1 MKLNKEQLKL
11 AENGAMGHAV
21 IRGVA
26 GSGKTSVGVA
36 RIPYLLEK
44 YCTGQDKIL
53 FVTYNKSLTQ
63 YIEYLYDKLDKVQN
77 ISLFEEQN
85 KEDQEKKVEVKN
97 IDSITMKFFCKWKAK
112 QQKELENIWKV
123 PNEIVKEAINNI
135 KDRYP
140 NVKVLHVQNMKFLQD
155 EMSWIQGSH
164 YTNVGDYQEAE
175 RMGRTVSNIEGPSK
189 LFKNSMSREA
199 VFSLLEEVERLLLQQ
214 GKVDGSR
221 ANSLALAYLK
231 TQVEH
236 ERYKHI
242 IIDEAQ
248 DLTKVQ
254 LEFISEL
261 KENSPDSSILFLMDV
276 AQSIYP
282 QSWLTKGR
290 SFKSIGYDMKGKGY
304 RLSKNYRTT
313 TEISECAYSLL
324 VKEEALV
331 SDQDFV
337 RPSLIERH
345 GEYPVYRRFSDSE
358 EQNSYIV
365 RLIRALLKQGYL
377 LSDIAVVSKLNKNLS
392 LLYDHL
398 TEKGVA
404 SYLFKNNQ
412 EESFGVNKVKLLTM
426 HSVKGLE
433 FKIVILADLNHE
445 VIPYPQVGLEEEEVK
460 DEEIMERKLLYVGM
474 TRAQE
479 KLFMCSY
486 GKASK
491 FIADIN
497 TRYLSM
503 QTGSRMNALYRLPY
517 ESYLFKEQIQ
527 MTGEE
532 ETIRQWI
539 ISELISN
546 YGYPKE
552 MLRVEY
558 PVKNFSQTGKVDVV
572 VLNAKT
578 NEPYIFIETKRE
590 TTKIEEAID
599 QLKSYMNVSTVSYGI
614 ATNGKN
620 IAFLNDKFERINDI
634 PVCNASILPSS
645 VETYKYI
652 DRITYKEMVFERDLS
667 ALEVYVAEVRQKPEE
682 LKRLKV
688 YSDIAAG
695 IPIEIVDEVRGTY
708 GVKFSS
714 KAYSNS
720 KLRKEMQTKEYIQ
733 LTNMRAGVEGI
744 PSINCLRN
752 FCI

>member
-1 MKLNKEQLKL
+1 M
-11 AENGAMGHAV
+11 
-21 IRGVA
+21 
-26 GSGKTSVGVA
+26 
-36 RIPYLLEK
+36 
-44 YCTGQDKIL
+44 
-53 FVTYNKSLTQ
+53 
-63 YIEYLYDKLDKVQN
+63 
-77 ISLFEEQN
+77 
-85 KEDQEKKVEVKN
+85 
-97 IDSITMKFFCKWKAK
+97 
-112 QQKELENIWKV
+112 
-123 PNEIVKEAINNI
+123 
-135 KDRYP
+135 
-140 NVKVLHVQNMKFLQD
+140 
-155 EMSWIQGSH
+155 
-164 YTNVGDYQEAE
+164 
-175 RMGRTVSNIEGPSK
+175 
-189 LFKNSMSREA
+189 
-199 VFSLLEEVERLLLQQ
+199 
-214 GKVDGSR
+214 
-221 ANSLALAYLK
+221 
-231 TQVEH
+231 
-236 ERYKHI
+236 
-242 IIDEAQ
+242 
-248 DLTKVQ
+248 
-254 LEFISEL
+254 
-261 KENSPDSSILFLMDV
+261 
-276 AQSIYP
+276 
-282 QSWLTKGR
+282 
-290 SFKSIGYDMKGKGY
+290 
-304 RLSKNYRTT
+304 
-313 TEISECAYSLL
+313 
-324 VKEEALV
+324 
-331 SDQDFV
+331 
-337 RPSLIERH
+337 
-345 GEYPVYRRFSDSE
+345 
-358 EQNSYIV
+358 
-365 RLIRALLKQGYL
+365 
-377 LSDIAVVSKLNKNLS
+377 
-392 LLYDHL
+392 
-398 TEKGVA
+398 
-404 SYLFKNNQ
+404 
-412 EESFGVNKVKLLTM
+412 NKVKLLTM

-433 FKIVILADLNHE
+433 FKIVILADLNQG

-527 MTGEE
+527 MTGGEE

-645 VETYKYI
+645 IETYKYI

-682 LKRLKV
+682 LKHLKV

-695 IPIEIVDEVRGTY
+695 IPIEIVDEVRGTFDLPKELLR
-708 GVKFSS
+708 GKENVFVLQVKGDSMIEKDIQNGDYVVIDQAAAVNDQDIAAVYYNGGTTLKQVMRMGDSVLLVSANPKYEPIHISEGDFIIMG
-714 KAYSNS
+714 
-720 KLRKEMQTKEYIQ
+720 KL
-733 LTNMRAGVEGI
+733 VGI
-744 PSINCLRN
+744 IKRL
-752 FCI
+752 